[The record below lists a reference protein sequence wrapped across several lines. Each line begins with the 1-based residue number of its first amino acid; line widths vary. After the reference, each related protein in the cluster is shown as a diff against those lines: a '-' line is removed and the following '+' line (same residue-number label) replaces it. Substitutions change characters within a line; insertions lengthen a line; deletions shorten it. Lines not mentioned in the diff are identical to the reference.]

1 MAYEARKT
9 YPGRKLWITNEI
21 IHNPS
26 VNGRLKEMGVG
37 FIEADAK
44 TGLKDFSEVKVGG
57 RSMLKE
63 GQGALP
69 FSLWDSRFV
78 IPGVWRHVQKT

>member
-44 TGLKDFSEVKVGG
+44 TGLKDFSEVKVGVG
-57 RSMLKE
+57 
-63 GQGALP
+63 G
-69 FSLWDSRFV
+69 W
-78 IPGVWRHVQKT
+78 VWGCDLH